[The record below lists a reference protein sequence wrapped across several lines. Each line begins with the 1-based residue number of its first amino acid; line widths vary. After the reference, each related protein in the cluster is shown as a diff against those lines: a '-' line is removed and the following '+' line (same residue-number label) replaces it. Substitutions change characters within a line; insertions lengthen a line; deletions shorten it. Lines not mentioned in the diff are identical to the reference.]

1 MCFVDNNRLNRSMA
15 DDFDTIITSKRGWFD
30 INFKE
35 LYRYR
40 DLIFMFVKR
49 NFVANYKQT
58 ILGPAWAI
66 VQPLLT
72 TVVFTI
78 VFGNLAKL
86 PTDGI
91 PPFLFYMCGNVA
103 WGYFASCLTSTANTF
118 TANAAIMGKV
128 YFPRL
133 VMPISSVCS
142 ALIQFFIQF
151 VFLIGF
157 LVYYS
162 VVNQTV
168 YLTWHILYLPLLM
181 LNMAL
186 LGLGCGV
193 IISSLTTKY
202 RDLTMLIGFGIQLW
216 MYATPVVYSIETVPA
231 KWRSLYLCNP
241 MAIVIGQFR
250 NMFFGGSM
258 LSSTNVVLAWATT
271 LLITFAGILLFN
283 RVEKTFMDTI

>member
-1 MCFVDNNRLNRSMA
+1 MT

-103 WGYFASCLTSTANTF
+103 WGYFASCLTSTASTF
-118 TANAAIMGKV
+118 TANAGIMGKV

-151 VFLIGF
+151 IFLIGF

-162 VVNQTV
+162 CVNQTI

-241 MAIVIGQFR
+241 MAIVIEQFR
-250 NMFFGGSM
+250 NMFFGGTL
-258 LSSTNVVLAWATT
+258 LSSSDMALAWVTT
-271 LLITFAGILLFN
+271 LLIALAGILLFN

>member
-1 MCFVDNNRLNRSMA
+1 MA

-151 VFLIGF
+151 IFLIGF

-162 VVNQTV
+162 FVNQTV

-241 MAIVIGQFR
+241 MAIVIDQFR

-258 LSSTNVVLAWATT
+258 LSSTNVVLAWTTT
-271 LLITFAGILLFN
+271 LLIAFAGILLFN

>member
-1 MCFVDNNRLNRSMA
+1 MKPVDT
-15 DDFDTIITSKRGWFD
+15 FDTVITSKRGWFD
-30 INFKE
+30 INLKE
-35 LYRYR
+35 LIRYR

-58 ILGPAWAI
+58 ILGPSWAI
-66 VQPLLT
+66 IQPLLT

-103 WGYFASCLTSTANTF
+103 WNYFAGCLNQTASTF

-133 VMPISSVCS
+133 VMPISAVLSH
-142 ALIQFFIQF
+142 LIQFSIQF
-151 VFLIGF
+151 LFLICF
-157 LVYYS
+157 MVYYS
-162 VVNQTV
+162 FLNHTP
-168 YLTWHILYLPLLM
+168 YITWGIFYLPVLL

-202 RDLTMLIGFGIQLW
+202 RDLHHLIGFGIHLW
-216 MYATPVVYSIETVPA
+216 MYGTPIVYTIDIVPA
-231 KWRSLYLCNP
+231 KWRTLYLCNP
-241 MAIVIGQFR
+241 MAIVIESFR
-250 NMFFGGSM
+250 NMFFGTSVVTFGNIA
-258 LSSTNVVLAWATT
+258 LSWAIT
-271 LLITFAGILLFN
+271 LLIALFGILLFN
-283 RVEKTFMDTI
+283 RVEKTFMDTV

>member
-1 MCFVDNNRLNRSMA
+1 MT

-103 WGYFASCLTSTANTF
+103 WGYFASCLTSTASTF

-133 VMPISSVCS
+133 VMPISAVCS
-142 ALIQFFIQF
+142 ALIQFSIQF
-151 VFLIGF
+151 LFLVGF

-162 VVNQTV
+162 CVNQTI

-216 MYATPVVYSIETVPA
+216 MYATSVVYSIETVPA

-241 MAIVIGQFR
+241 MAIVIEQFR
-250 NMFFGGSM
+250 NMFFGGAL
-258 LSSTNVVLAWATT
+258 LSSSDMVLVWATT
-271 LLITFAGILLFN
+271 LLIALAGILLFN

>member
-1 MCFVDNNRLNRSMA
+1 MSETNNNV
-15 DDFDTIITSKRGWFD
+15 FDTIITSKRGWFD
-30 INFKE
+30 INLRE
-35 LYRYR
+35 LFRYR

-66 VQPLLT
+66 IQPLLT

-78 VFGNLAKL
+78 VFGRIARL
-86 PTDGI
+86 PTDEV

-103 WGYFASCLTSTANTF
+103 WGYFSGCLSQTASTF
-118 TANAAIMGKV
+118 TANAAVMGKV

-133 VMPISSVCS
+133 VMPISSVIS
-142 ALIQFFIQF
+142 QLIQFGIQF
-151 VFLIGF
+151 LFLVCF

-162 VVNQTV
+162 FINNTP
-168 YLTWHILYLPLLM
+168 YITWGILYLPLLL

-202 RDLTMLIGFGIQLW
+202 RDLHHLVGFGIQLW
-216 MYATPVVYSIETVPA
+216 MYATPVVYTIDMIPKRWQT
-231 KWRSLYLCNP
+231 LYLCNP
-241 MAIVIGQFR
+241 MAITIELFR
-250 NMFFGGSM
+250 NMFFG
-258 LSSTNVVLAWATT
+258 ATTLTSANIALCWGIT
-271 LLITFAGILLFN
+271 LLITLVGILLFN
-283 RVEKTFMDTI
+283 RVEKTFMDTV